1 MRDRAA
7 PHLPA
12 SENTRLGMKE
22 AGSGT
27 HCCPLW
33 HMGCGEVSWRWRAA
47 VEVFGRY
54 PCRDGAD
61 ELEAWFP
68 RHGTCQQ
75 QVLAGMIRID
85 PAFADPH
92 RASVWVTTITEDYSQ
107 ASGAMGSSG

>member
-1 MRDRAA
+1 
-7 PHLPA
+7 
-12 SENTRLGMKE
+12 
-22 AGSGT
+22 
-27 HCCPLW
+27 
-33 HMGCGEVSWRWRAA
+33 MGCGEVSWRWRAA

-68 RHGTCQQ
+68 RHETCRQ